1 MARIRSVRPEFCTSL
16 AIADLSLKTQLHFVR
31 LWTHCDDEGRAVD
44 DPRLL
49 KGACWPLEDSISFK
63 DIRAMQ
69 DELAEHGRIV
79 RYEVDGRPYFEVVN
93 WHEHQKPNR
102 PVPSKLPARDAS
114 DCKAHEPSL
123 TTQGGLSEDA
133 VRAHERLTPV
143 VGEGDGEV
151 VVVGEGG
158 GADSVR
164 CVFDEWI
171 VVTER
176 TTRTA
181 LDDKRRRIIERAIK
195 SHGLDTC
202 LDAVRG
208 WQNSPY
214 HRGENDSG
222 TVYDDIGLILRDASK
237 IENFAR
243 LWHNP
248 PIAPNRAK
256 PSRAQVQQD
265 ATIAAIHEWA
275 ATTQQTDQFALGAG

>member
-1 MARIRSVRPEFCTSL
+1 MARIRSLKPEFATSE
-16 AIADLSLKTQLHFVR
+16 AIAALSVPCRLHFAL
-31 LWTHCDDEGRAVD
+31 LWTYTDDAGRGID
-44 DPRLL
+44 NPRLI
-49 KGACWPLEDSISFK
+49 KAACWPLDDDMTPKKIE
-63 DIRAMQ
+63 ALQ
-69 DELAEHGRIV
+69 QELADNGRIT
-79 RYEVDGRPYFEVVN
+79 RYEVAGKRYFEVTN
-93 WHEHQKPNR
+93 WSEHQKPQHPKESALPPAPEKPHEDFMTAHDES
-102 PVPSKLPARDAS
+102 PVSAP
-114 DCKAHEPSL
+114 
-123 TTQGGLSEDA
+123 
-133 VRAHERLTPV
+133 VVV
-143 VGEGDGEV
+143 VGEVEV
-151 VVVGEGG
+151 EVVGEGG

-164 CVFDEWI
+164 LVFDEWI
-171 VVTER
+171 AVTER

-222 TVYDDIGLILRDASK
+222 TIYDDIGLILRDASK

-243 LWHNP
+243 LWRNP
-248 PIAPNRAK
+248 PSAPNRAR

-275 ATTQQTDQFALGAG
+275 ATTQETDQFALGAG